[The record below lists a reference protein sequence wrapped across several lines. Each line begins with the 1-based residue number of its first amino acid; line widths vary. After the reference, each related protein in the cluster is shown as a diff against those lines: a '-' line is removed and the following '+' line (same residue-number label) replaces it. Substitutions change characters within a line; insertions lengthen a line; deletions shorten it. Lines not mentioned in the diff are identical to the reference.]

1 VAKILVAEDSLTDLQ
16 YIKETLTGT
25 EHEVITAMDGDEA
38 EEKARSEAVDLIVLD
53 VVMPKKNGF
62 QVCRSLKKDEKF
74 KHIPIIM
81 TTSKTQESDRFWG
94 LKQGADEYITKPFEP
109 IDLLLAIKKHLTK
122 A

>member
-1 VAKILVAEDSLTDLQ
+1 MAKILVAEDSLTDLQ

-25 EHEVITAMDGDEA
+25 GHEVITAMDGDEA

>member
-1 VAKILVAEDSLTDLQ
+1 MAKILVAEDSLTDLQ
-16 YIKETLTGT
+16 YIKEMLTGT
-25 EHEVITAMDGDEA
+25 GHEVITAMDGDEA

-109 IDLLLAIKKHLTK
+109 IDLLLAIKKHLMRV
-122 A
+122 